1 MIAPKDVIAG
11 AEQEWR
17 ALVAEHLPHAAPESI
32 WRFNRPSSSQAD
44 GTQGWKLHVS
54 ATSRSAADVLRRV
67 APVLA
72 EMSVL
77 WKAPGS
83 MVDIRRLNSGLFYG
97 YTQIGKVITA
107 YAGDADRARSLAGRL
122 DVELRGVP
130 GPRVP
135 FDRRLRPGSVVHY
148 RYGAFHPVSQV
159 EVDGVQVD
167 ALVTPD
173 GQLQPDRR
181 AEAVPGWVE
190 DLFPAAPPEPPR
202 GPLARTYLAYE
213 SIAQRGK
220 GGTYRA
226 LDLRSS
232 PAERV
237 VLKEGRR
244 HGETDFDGRDGRDR
258 VAHEARVL
266 AELSAA
272 GAPVPVLLDSFA
284 WEENHYIV
292 MEHLDGPGLLEL
304 PGERERVGAAAGV
317 AEVVAGIHAAGW
329 AWRDC
334 KVTNLIAAPDGVRAI
349 DLEGACPISDP
360 DPWPWGSPGHVP
372 PEWPFTTLVVEQD
385 LYALGAVL
393 RQLLDGI
400 AAPAEVSRLVTA
412 LLADDPAERPPAAA
426 VHEALSRF
434 HGRPHVRSC
443 SRVRA

>member
-1 MIAPKDVIAG
+1 MIAPKDVIG
-11 AEQEWR
+11 TAEQEWR
-17 ALVAEHLPHAAPESI
+17 SLVAEHLPHAAPESI
-32 WRFNRPSSSQAD
+32 WRFNRPSSPRAD

-54 ATSRSAADVLRRV
+54 ATSRSAADVLRKA

-77 WKAPGS
+77 WKAPAS
-83 MVDIRRLNSGLFYG
+83 MVEIRRLNSGLFYG

-107 YAGDADRARSLAGRL
+107 YPGDADRARSLAGRL
-122 DVELRGVP
+122 DDELRDVS

-135 FDRRLRPGSVVHY
+135 FDRQLRPGSVVHY
-148 RYGAFHPVSQV
+148 RYGAFHPVGQV
-159 EVDGVQVD
+159 EVGGTRVD
-167 ALVTPD
+167 AVITPA
-173 GQLQPDRR
+173 GQLEPDQR
-181 AEAVPGWVE
+181 AQAVPGWVE
-190 DLFPAAPPEPPR
+190 DLFPAPPPVPPQ
-202 GPLARTYLAYE
+202 GPLACTYLAYE
-213 SIAQRGK
+213 PIAQRGK
-220 GGTYRA
+220 GGTYLA

-232 PAERV
+232 PAKRV

-272 GAPVPVLLDSFA
+272 GAAVPTLLDSFA
-284 WEENHYIV
+284 WEENYYIV
-292 MEHLDGPGLLEL
+292 TEHLDGPGLLEL
-304 PGERERVGAAAGV
+304 SDEHERVRAAAGV
-317 AEVVAGIHAAGW
+317 AAVVAGIHAVGW

-334 KVTNLIAAPDGVRAI
+334 KATNLIATPDGVRAI

-385 LYALGAVL
+385 LYALGGVI

-400 AAPAEVSRLVTA
+400 SVPAEVSRSVAA
-412 LLADDPAERPPAAA
+412 LLGDDPAGRPPAVA
-426 VHEALSRF
+426 VRDALWRWS
-434 HGRPHVRSC
+434 S
-443 SRVRA
+443 